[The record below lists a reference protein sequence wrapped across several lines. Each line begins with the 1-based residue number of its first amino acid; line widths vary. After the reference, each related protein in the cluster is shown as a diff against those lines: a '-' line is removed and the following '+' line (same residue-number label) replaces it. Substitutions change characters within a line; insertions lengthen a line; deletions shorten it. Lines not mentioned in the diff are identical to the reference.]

1 MHRYLERRKEGQVK
15 AQNNFANS
23 DKNLCLLQNLTEAS
37 FSLLFTSDSK
47 EAIHSL
53 LSKVKSTLIG
63 AVMPTPL
70 LGLYPI
76 IAYLSHSSF
85 HFQIPLS
92 LAYFYWPIHAQLSPR
107 LKTFG
112 DRNLEEQM
120 LNVHGIFS

>member
-23 DKNLCLLQNLTEAS
+23 DKNLCVLQNLTEAS

-47 EAIHSL
+47 EAIYSL
-53 LSKVKSTLIG
+53 LSKVKSTLVG

-76 IAYLSHSSF
+76 YYCLSLTLFLPLSNSSF
-85 HFQIPLS
+85 SGIFL
-92 LAYFYWPIHAQLSPR
+92 LAYTCS
-107 LKTFG
+107 
-112 DRNLEEQM
+112 
-120 LNVHGIFS
+120 VVS